1 MVLYIRVIRKK
12 IAFTKKVR
20 KKFTRRGLMTAG
32 LRGIYEIIL
41 KKLLRYDFVVSAP
54 AEINYGIQFEIR
66 KQEWRSMMRIYE
78 KKNGKINIDYSALKG
93 EKADAVKSIIE
104 GKKTIA
110 EESISVVYPYIGTD
124 ESGKGDTFG
133 PLAIAGVLLNEPQ
146 QKILAAAGVKD
157 SKENSDEIN
166 LRLADVIKENCGNSI
181 EVMTIMPEQ
190 YNELYAAHK
199 NVNTILAGAH
209 SSIIKKLASNGNC
222 SMAIIDQFA
231 DSSLISKNFGDDE
244 IKLYHTTGGEKYTAV
259 AAASILA
266 RKAFLDG
273 LKTLSERF
281 GIELPKGSSENA
293 AFAIETIKKRNIAD
307 KMHLMAKTHF
317 ANVKAALNRGN

>member
-12 IAFTKKVR
+12 IAFSKKVR

-93 EKADAVKSIIE
+93 EKADAVKSII
-104 GKKTIA
+104 
-110 EESISVVYPYIGTD
+110 VVYPYIGTD

>member
-1 MVLYIRVIRKK
+1 
-12 IAFTKKVR
+12 
-20 KKFTRRGLMTAG
+20 MTAG
-32 LRGIYEIIL
+32 LLGIYKIIL
-41 KKLLRYDFVVSAP
+41 KKLLRHSFTVSAA
-54 AEINYGIQFEIR
+54 AEINYGIQFEVR
-66 KQEWRSMMRIYE
+66 KEEWRSIIRVYE
-78 KKNGKINIDYSALKG
+78 KKNGTINIDYSALKG

-110 EESISVVYPYIGTD
+110 EESISIVYPYIGTD

-133 PLAIAGVLLNEPQ
+133 PLTIAGVSLNQPQ
-146 QKILAAAGVKD
+146 QKILAAAGVRD
-157 SKENSDEIN
+157 SKENSDDIN
-166 LRLADVIKENCGNSI
+166 LSLADVIKEKCGNSI
-181 EVMTIMPEQ
+181 EVVTIMPEQ

-209 SSIIKKLASNGNC
+209 SSIIKKLASNGDC

-231 DSSLISKNFGDDE
+231 DSSLISKNFVNDK

-273 LKTLSERF
+273 LKILSERF
-281 GIELPKGSSENA
+281 GIELPKGSAETA

-307 KMHLMAKTHF
+307 KMYLMAKTHF
-317 ANVKAALNRGN
+317 ANVKAALSRGN